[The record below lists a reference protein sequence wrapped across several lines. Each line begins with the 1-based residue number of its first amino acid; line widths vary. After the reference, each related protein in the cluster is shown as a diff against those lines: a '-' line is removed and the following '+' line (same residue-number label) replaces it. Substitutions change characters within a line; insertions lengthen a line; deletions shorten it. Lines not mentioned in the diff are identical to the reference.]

1 MRPEGDR
8 KMKTLPIIVMLGAFS
23 VGGCASQKPATKTQ
37 AEPAPAPA
45 ASDAAKANEPAATET
60 KPEAAAEAPAGEAAP
75 AEPKAKPARPSGVT
89 AKGGRV
95 VDGRPLVLVGQGARV
110 KDGAKLYDMQM
121 WIDDED
127 GRRAFPALAMRAGG
141 RDKAR
146 LVRGD
151 HAPGFLV
158 WGRFTKVAV
167 FRFARDIKGADMRDD
182 VKSALEGVKGADDAA
197 ALFGID
203 ASAGDEWV
211 LTTRDNGEIELRTG
225 DGKDQDKEGPQSP
238 KLQRALWDVWLGAH
252 PLSVELRRS
261 LIEKIDLLGH

>member
-8 KMKTLPIIVMLGAFS
+8 NMKTLATIVLLAVFS
-23 VGGCASQKPATKTQ
+23 VGGGGCASQKPAAKSASAAAPVAQ
-37 AEPAPAPA
+37 PQPAEPAAAAPSQAPA
-45 ASDAAKANEPAATET
+45 
-60 KPEAAAEAPAGEAAP
+60 EAAASEPKAAPPEAPAKAP
-75 AEPKAKPARPSGVT
+75 RATV
-89 AKGGRV
+89 KGGVRV

-167 FRFARDIKGADMRDD
+167 FRFAKAVPAAAMKED
-182 VKSALEGVKGADDAA
+182 VKSALEDVKGADEAA
-197 ALFGID
+197 ALFAVD
-203 ASAGDEWV
+203 ADVGDEWV
-211 LTTRDNGEIELRTG
+211 LTTRDNGEIELMTG
-225 DGKDQDKEGPQSP
+225 DDKDDRKDGPQSP
-238 KLQRALWDVWLGAH
+238 KLQRALWNVWLGAH
-252 PLSVELRRS
+252 PLSVELRRQ
-261 LIEKIDLLGH
+261 LIEKIDLLGR